1 MIKQTTTVLENEF
14 GTANSGAQREA
25 LGVPYMRQLPMEGLA
40 AGAAALEYGA
50 MKYADRNWEKG
61 LPWQQMIDSL
71 KRHIDD
77 FERRNDYDNGPTGSG
92 LHHVCMIMAGSLMLS
107 SSVIRGI
114 GEDDR
119 MPELDGGALS
129 AKDCAKFISD
139 QLKLAEEFRA
149 TRSVVK

>member
-1 MIKQTTTVLENEF
+1 MSEKQEF
-14 GTANSGAQREA
+14 AAAESGALRECI
-25 LGVPYMRQLPMEGLA
+25 GVPYFRQLPLEGLA

-50 MKYADRNWEKG
+50 TKYADRNWEKG

-77 FERRNDYDNGPTGSG
+77 FERRKDYDDGPTGSG
-92 LHHVCMIMAGSLMLS
+92 LPHVCMIMAGALMLQ

-119 MPELDGGALS
+119 MPAPDEEAFS
-129 AKDCAKFISD
+129 AKDCAKWIRVQMERSED
-139 QLKLAEEFRA
+139 LAKYR
-149 TRSVVK
+149 RNMD

>member
-1 MIKQTTTVLENEF
+1 MNKTDF
-14 GTANSGAQREA
+14 GEAKSGALREA
-25 LGVPYMRQLPMEGLA
+25 LGVPYMRQLPLEGLA

-77 FERRNDYDNGPTGSG
+77 FERRKDFDDGPSGSG
-92 LHHVCMIMAGSLMLS
+92 LPHVCMIMAGALMLS

-119 MPELDGGALS
+119 MAETSDRAFC
-129 AKDCAKFISD
+129 AKDCAKWINE
-139 QLKLAEEFRA
+139 QLKRANDFADNKEESF
-149 TRSVVK
+149 TQS

>member
-1 MIKQTTTVLENEF
+1 MNDNFEAAK
-14 GTANSGAQREA
+14 SGAQREA
-25 LGVPYMRQLPMEGLA
+25 LGVPYMRQLPLEGLA

-77 FERRNDYDNGPTGSG
+77 FERRNDYDDGPSGSG
-92 LHHVCMIMAGSLMLS
+92 LHHVCMIMAGALMLS

-119 MPELDGGALS
+119 MPELDGGALT
-129 AKDCAKFISD
+129 AKDCAKFIRD
-139 QLKLAEEFRA
+139 QLKLAEDLTLA
-149 TRSVVK
+149 RSTMK